1 MSSYSK
7 VRKRDLAVS
16 RERLANELMVANRP
30 TVLFNCCTALPVLPP
45 RKSSSLPLICSL
57 SFLEASGW
65 LGCSTAKFER
75 GEESKAKEIT
85 AAVYEKIVA
94 DLVDMRGSTDESDVD
109 YSRRATEAILTSFDV
124 ESLSYMADIAPSI
137 QRLIPGTGRVS
148 SILCI

>member
-1 MSSYSK
+1 M
-7 VRKRDLAVS
+7 
-16 RERLANELMVANRP
+16 
-30 TVLFNCCTALPVLPP
+30 
-45 RKSSSLPLICSL
+45 
-57 SFLEASGW
+57 LEASGW

-75 GEESKAKEIT
+75 GEESKAKEIM

-94 DLVDMRGSTDESDVD
+94 DLVDMRSSTDESDVN

-148 SILCI
+148 YDQLFPFFVHMIDMMCRFSYFSYQHSLLPLNIPFLS